1 MLDFLQPLILG
12 TMEPRVGL
20 RDILLMI
27 SILLMGILLG
37 GIVYSHIVYF
47 PVYLSALPDSA
58 VLVNG
63 PYALDDARFWLTIH
77 PLAILSLIISLVLN
91 WKIRARRNLIII
103 PLVIYL
109 LAIVVTALYF
119 VPELQNFQASPNSNV
134 SRADWH
140 ARGQRWQYLSW
151 VRGTFMG
158 LSIVPLLLALRLRDD

>member
-1 MLDFLQPLILG
+1 MIRMKG
-12 TMEPRVGL
+12 AVMRART
-20 RDILLMI
+20 IALMV

-63 PYALDDARFWLTIH
+63 PYALHEERFWLLIH
-77 PLAILSLIISLVLN
+77 PLAILSLIISLALN
-91 WKIRARRNLIII
+91 WKIRARRKLIII
-103 PLVIYL
+103 PLVVYL
-109 LAIVVTALYF
+109 LAIVVTSLYF
-119 VPELQNFQASPNSNV
+119 VPELRAFQNSPNLNV
-134 SRADWH
+134 SPAEWL

-158 LSIVPLLLALRLRDD
+158 LSIVPLLLTLRVRED